1 MPRLQSRHQREVAFL
16 ELAKRM
22 YSELEAW
29 YDNHPQASFGEIE
42 SEARR
47 RRRDLMGEL
56 LALLINGRDVG
67 YQLQPPV
74 CTTCGQAME
83 FEKYRAWQVKGL
95 EGDTEFQRAYYV
107 CPHCDG
113 QTLFPPRPKTPLAR
127 GSLE

>member
-1 MPRLQSRHQREVAFL
+1 MPRLQSRAQREAAFL

-22 YSELEAW
+22 YGELEAW
-29 YDNHPQASFGEIE
+29 YDNHPQANFGEIE

-67 YQLQPPV
+67 YQPQPP
-74 CTTCGQAME
+74 TCRECGHAME
-83 FEKYRAWQVKGL
+83 FEHYRVWLVKGL
-95 EGDTEFQRAYYV
+95 EGDTELQRAYYV
-107 CPHCDG
+107 CPQCEG
-113 QTLFPPRPKTPLAR
+113 QTLFPPRPETPFAR